1 MFFWYNI
8 RESGG
13 LRLTEGG
20 HNYLCKNLEIENF
33 EIDIRDQ
40 KINHKFLLELDKY
53 LDCPYYILGGRWPKI
68 YLYSEKT
75 YFWLVMNNKEWDRF
89 LRANKA

>member
-20 HNYLCKNLEIENF
+20 HNYLSKNLDIETF
-33 EIDIRDQ
+33 KIDIRDQ
-40 KINHKFLLELDKY
+40 KVNHKFLLELDKY
-53 LDCPYYILGGRWPKI
+53 LNCPYYIETGRWPKI
-68 YLYSEKT
+68 YLYSEQT
-75 YFWLVMNNKEWDRF
+75 FMWLAINNSEWDRF
-89 LRANKA
+89 LRAYKT